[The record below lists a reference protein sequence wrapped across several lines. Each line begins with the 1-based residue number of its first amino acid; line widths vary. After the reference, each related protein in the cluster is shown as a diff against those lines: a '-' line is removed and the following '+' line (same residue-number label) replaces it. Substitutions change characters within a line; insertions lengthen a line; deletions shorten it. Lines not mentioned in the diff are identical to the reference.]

1 MEEVTGVLKG
11 KTAVITGCNRGIG
24 KATLELFARS
34 GADIFAHARTSG
46 KDFEKMC
53 ETLAMECGVKIV
65 PVYFDATD
73 SSAMKEAVKG
83 IQNITREIDIL
94 VNNLGTV
101 NSVRL
106 FQMTSIEEMKKE
118 FDVNFFAQIE
128 FSQYI
133 SRFMVR
139 RKRGSIIN
147 ISSCA
152 GLDGNTGML
161 QYVSSKAAL
170 IGATKRMAIELGA
183 SNIRVNSVAPG
194 LTETDM
200 GNQMSEELERETIM
214 RTIFKRKARPEEI
227 ANAILFLSSDMSEYI
242 TGQVIRV
249 DGGML

>member
-34 GADIFAHARTSG
+34 GADIFAHARMFG

-53 ETLAMECGVKIV
+53 ETLAMEYGVKIV

-73 SSAMKEAVKG
+73 SNAMKEAVKE
-83 IQNITREIDIL
+83 IQNLTREIDIL

-139 RKRGSIIN
+139 KKRGSIIN

-152 GLDGNTGML
+152 GIDGNIGML

-170 IGATKRMAIELGA
+170 IGATKRMAIELGS

-200 GNQMSEELERETIM
+200 GNQMNEELERETVM
-214 RTIFKRKARPEEI
+214 RTILRRKAKPEEI
-227 ANAILFLSSDMSEYI
+227 ANAILFLASDMSEYI

-249 DGGML
+249 DGGMI